1 MYVIKINNK
10 YYWCTVPSPFSPDIR
25 RAVIYRSVK
34 QAESVVRDLSG
45 RMRYICGTKYNNN
58 RLPDDMKD
66 QTEFTVQII
75 QVELH
80 EIGPV
85 TDIEKIY

>member
-10 YYWCTVPSPFSPDIR
+10 YYWCTVPSTFSPDIR

-80 EIGPV
+80 EIEPV

>member
-58 RLPDDMKD
+58 RLPDDMKEIY
-66 QTEFTVQII
+66 TKRRNI
-75 QVELH
+75 QYYFNFS
-80 EIGPV
+80 
-85 TDIEKIY
+85 KQN

>member
-1 MYVIKINNK
+1 
-10 YYWCTVPSPFSPDIR
+10 
-25 RAVIYRSVK
+25 
-34 QAESVVRDLSG
+34 
-45 RMRYICGTKYNNN
+45 MRYICGTKYNNN
-58 RLPDDMKD
+58 IIPDDMKD

-80 EIGPV
+80 EIEPV